1 MLFELTR
8 KVNAS
13 LIFKFDQ
20 AKSTLL
26 LWIHVQIFMY
36 PQMNLLLIFFG
47 CNTSQNHGNMVF
59 IYLCNLIEKSNNNS
73 SKRHRKGGRKIK
85 MQDKH

>member
-1 MLFELTR
+1 MDSRTNIYVSSNEFI
-8 KVNAS
+8 VD
-13 LIFKFDQ
+13 F
-20 AKSTLL
+20 
-26 LWIHVQIFMY
+26 
-36 PQMNLLLIFFG
+36 FFG